1 MRPMVWLEDETK
13 EVEWERGKTRLL
25 YHFSC
30 IQVPG
35 DGVNA
40 RVHWWHETPQLLAN
54 DHTGSILV
62 CRAILVEKFM
72 GLGLAAKTPRV
83 GG

>member
-1 MRPMVWLEDETK
+1 MQECIGGMRP
-13 EVEWERGKTRLL
+13 
-25 YHFSC
+25 
-30 IQVPG
+30 
-35 DGVNA
+35 
-40 RVHWWHETPQLLAN
+40 PQLLAN